1 MKKMYLYRYFFIVNY
16 ENDFFEFCY
25 RLSQTKYGIVKD
37 VKLVI
42 MNTNEN
48 STSVIGIQ
56 KNLGAKIRAQRLK
69 RNMKIAEIAN
79 RTGLTASTISQVER
93 ALISPSIA
101 TLKKICDVLQIPVG
115 ILFEDSGDAEAPALP
130 KPPPEAPLPP
140 QREPADAFSPV
151 DLIKLWTI
159 SSAHQDSPVVRKEKR
174 KFLSPGPGVRYYLLT
189 PNLSGPLELI
199 YNEYDPGASTG
210 SALYT
215 HPGVESG
222 LILSGELE
230 IQINSEVY
238 TLKEG
243 DSITFNSSTPHAKRN
258 ISDVMCTCVWANT
271 PPWF

>member
-1 MKKMYLYRYFFIVNY
+1 
-16 ENDFFEFCY
+16 
-25 RLSQTKYGIVKD
+25 
-37 VKLVI
+37 
-42 MNTNEN
+42 
-48 STSVIGIQ
+48 
-56 KNLGAKIRAQRLK
+56 
-69 RNMKIAEIAN
+69 MKIAEIAGI
-79 RTGLTASTISQVER
+79 TGLTASTISQVER

-101 TLKKICDVLQIPVG
+101 TLKKICDAMRIPIG
-115 ILFEDSGDAEAPALP
+115 ILFEDIGESEAPVPP
-130 KPPPEAPLPP
+130 KPPETSLPTRTEA
-140 QREPADAFSPV
+140 DNVFDPV
-151 DLIKLWTI
+151 NLMKFWTI

-174 KFLSPGPGVRYYLLT
+174 KFLSPCPGVRYYLLT

-210 SALYT
+210 STLYT

-258 ISDVMCTCVWANT
+258 VSNTMCTCVWANT

>member
-1 MKKMYLYRYFFIVNY
+1 
-16 ENDFFEFCY
+16 
-25 RLSQTKYGIVKD
+25 
-37 VKLVI
+37 
-42 MNTNEN
+42 MNKNEN
-48 STSVIGIQ
+48 ISSVAGIQ
-56 KNLGAKIRAQRLK
+56 KSLGAKIRAQRLK
-69 RNMKIAEIAN
+69 HDMKIAEIADI
-79 RTGLTASTISQVER
+79 TGLTASTISQVER

-101 TLKKICDVLQIPVG
+101 TLKKICDAMQIPIG
-115 ILFEDSGDAEAPALP
+115 ILFEDIGESEIPPPP
-130 KPPPEAPLPP
+130 KPPEIALPAT
-140 QREPADAFSPV
+140 QAEPDHIFNPA

-189 PNLSGPLELI
+189 PNLAGPLELI

-210 SALYT
+210 PTLYT

-258 ISDVMCTCVWANT
+258 VSDIMCTCVWANT

>member
-1 MKKMYLYRYFFIVNY
+1 
-16 ENDFFEFCY
+16 
-25 RLSQTKYGIVKD
+25 
-37 VKLVI
+37 
-42 MNTNEN
+42 MNKNEN
-48 STSVIGIQ
+48 GSSITNIQ
-56 KNLGAKIRAQRLK
+56 KNLGVRIKAQRLK
-69 RNMKIAEIAN
+69 HNMKIAEIADI
-79 RTGLTASTISQVER
+79 TGLTASTISQVER

-101 TLKKICDVLQIPVG
+101 TLKKICDAIHIPIG
-115 ILFEDSGDAEAPALP
+115 ILFEDIGESESSPLP
-130 KPPPEAPLPP
+130 KPLETALPAT
-140 QREPADAFSPV
+140 QTESGSAFTPA
-151 DLIKLWTI
+151 DLIKLWTV
-159 SSAHQDSPVVRKEKR
+159 SSAYQDSPVVRKEKR

-189 PNLSGPLELI
+189 PNLAGPLELI

-210 SALYT
+210 PTLYT

-258 ISDVMCTCVWANT
+258 ASDTLCTCVWANT